1 MRLVAAVESLLG
13 YGAAAAVVPSPEA
26 MVDARAVAAG
36 ATSVPTS
43 TLHSVSQ
50 VPARRFLPSWLAP
63 AKLSAPVLLPPSTP
77 PDPSEKQV
85 ARDRFALTQS
95 VEQFC
100 TYGVGG
106 VLEGMGKFFQRS
118 ERGRYFD
125 NPMANW
131 FFGPLNASA
140 LALAE
145 TLGIEPQA
153 MEAFF
158 KNIGSIGMSTGNFLK
173 VGTNVWAWKTYR
185 KLAREVSYDKIQKA
199 AFGNSWRNVLY
210 LIEKGGFTF
219 AGASYATGHVSL
231 AVAAMIAVQA
241 AVLVNAVTTLGG
253 NRDMIARYVRDP
265 DNLRMARDAAKI
277 TALNSAKGLW
287 ALTTLGALV
296 YTQLPDEMRK
306 EVPLNLPEGGNADA
320 TYHLLVQAN
329 WELPQ
334 IMIFLG
340 IAFMV
345 LPSALSFG
353 LHAKHAIIAPEQD
366 ITNGARTDRTYH
378 MLGATADVC
387 NGIGGFYLASLFW
400 HPLGA
405 VFNGLGS
412 SFSLAQD
419 RRKAW
424 LNRDIA

>member
-1 MRLVAAVESLLG
+1 MRFVAAIESLFSS
-13 YGAAAAVVPSPEA
+13 GAAT
-26 MVDARAVAAG
+26 AVAADS
-36 ATSVPTS
+36 AVSEPPVVANVPAPDSVPTV
-43 TLHSVSQ
+43 HVVSKTPERRF
-50 VPARRFLPSWLAP
+50 VPAWL
-63 AKLSAPVLLPPSTP
+63 TP
-77 PDPSEKQV
+77 PRPLNLVPTPPQMSPSAGNKQN
-85 ARDRFALTQS
+85 ARDRFALVQA

-100 TYGVGG
+100 TYGVAG

-118 ERGRYFD
+118 ERDRYFD

-131 FFGPLNASA
+131 FFGPLHASA
-140 LALAE
+140 LALADA
-145 TLGIEPQA
+145 LGVEPQA

-158 KNIGSIGMSTGNFLK
+158 KSIGSIGMSAGNALK
-173 VGTNVWAWKTYR
+173 VGTNAWAWGTYR
-185 KLAREVSYDKIQKA
+185 KLAREVSYEKIQKA

-210 LIEKGGFTF
+210 LIEKGGFTL
-219 AGASYATGHVSL
+219 AGASYAAGYVSP
-231 AVAAMIAVQA
+231 AVAAMVVVQA
-241 AVLVNAVTTLGG
+241 AVLVNAATTLDG
-253 NRDMIARYVRDP
+253 NKDIIAKYVRDP

-287 ALTTLGALV
+287 ALTTLGALA
-296 YTQLPDEMRK
+296 YTQLPEEIK
-306 EVPLNLPEGGNADA
+306 QEVPFALPECGSADA
-320 TYHLLVQAN
+320 TYHVLVQAN

-334 IMIFLG
+334 IMILLG

-345 LPSALSFG
+345 LPPALSFA
-353 LHAKHAIIAPEQD
+353 LHTKHALIAPDKD
-366 ITNGARTDRTYH
+366 IANGARTDRTYH

-412 SFSLAQD
+412 LFSLAQD

-424 LNRDIA
+424 LNRAAA